1 MELAKHYLLAT
12 GTITMDQEL
21 ETRLSAGLAE
31 AKWPGRCQTIADP
44 SYPSTSWHLDGAH
57 TVESLECCMSW
68 YMSPDVGLTTNAQL
82 SVTLHISLWFFLNVD
97 RQTRWKTCADIQL
110 YQWSCRAVIPGHHIE
125 TGCCKRSATWAT
137 VEGDGPI

>member
-1 MELAKHYLLAT
+1 MALTIPSGLAGAHQVQNASLAVELAKRYLLAT
-12 GTITMDQEL
+12 GTTTIDQEL

-31 AKWPGRCQTIADP
+31 AKWPGRCQTVADP

-82 SVTLHISLWFFLNVD
+82 SVLLHISSWFLSQRGLTDAMENV
-97 RQTRWKTCADIQL
+97 C
-110 YQWSCRAVIPGHHIE
+110 
-125 TGCCKRSATWAT
+125 
-137 VEGDGPI
+137 

>member
-1 MELAKHYLLAT
+1 MALTIPSGLAGAHQVQNASLAVELAKRYLLAT
-12 GTITMDQEL
+12 GTTTTDQEL

-31 AKWPGRCQTIADP
+31 AKWPGRCQTVADP

-82 SVTLHISLWFFLNVD
+82 SVLLHISSWFLSQRGLTDTMENV
-97 RQTRWKTCADIQL
+97 C
-110 YQWSCRAVIPGHHIE
+110 
-125 TGCCKRSATWAT
+125 
-137 VEGDGPI
+137 